1 MAGRRVMRTALV
13 TGGNRGIGLAVATA
27 LRADGYAVAVT
38 HRAGKPPDELFG
50 VTAEMTDAASIDTAV
65 GRVEAVHGPV
75 QVLVANAGTTR
86 DMLLLRMAE
95 RDFVEVVDA
104 NLGGAFRV
112 VRRVVPGMVRAR
124 WGRIILVSSIVYAYG
139 ARGQANYAAAKAG
152 LLGMARCLAW
162 ELGPRGITVNIVA
175 PGLIDTDMS
184 RRISERRREELR
196 RLTPLGRSGTVEDVA
211 AAVRYLAGESGRY
224 VTGAVLPVSGG
235 LGLGG

>member
-1 MAGRRVMRTALV
+1 MAGRRVTRTALV

-27 LRADGYAVAVT
+27 LRADGHTVAVT
-38 HRAGKPPDELFG
+38 HRATEPPDGLFG
-50 VTAEMTDAASIDTAV
+50 VVAEMTDAVSIDAAV
-65 GRVEAVHGPV
+65 GRVEAAHGPV

-95 RDFVEVVDA
+95 HDFVEVVDA

-124 WGRIILVSSIVYAYG
+124 WGRIILVSSMVYAYG
-139 ARGQANYAAAKAG
+139 ARGQSNYAAAKAG
-152 LLGMARCLAW
+152 LLGLARCLAW

-196 RLTPLGRSGTVEDVA
+196 RLTPLGRAGTVEDVA
-211 AAVRYLAGESGRY
+211 EAVRYLAGESGRY